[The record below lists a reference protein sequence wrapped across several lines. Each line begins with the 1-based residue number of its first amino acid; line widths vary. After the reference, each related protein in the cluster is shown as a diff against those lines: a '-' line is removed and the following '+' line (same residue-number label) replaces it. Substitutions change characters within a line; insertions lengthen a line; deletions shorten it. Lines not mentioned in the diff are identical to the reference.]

1 MKYQTTENVQSIP
14 INEIQPF
21 RNHPFTVAD
30 NEDMAKIVESIGKVG
45 TITPLL
51 ARPLPDGGY
60 ELISG
65 HRRLEACR
73 KLGLENIPV
82 IVREMTDD
90 EAVIAMVDAN
100 LQREHILP
108 SEKAF
113 AYKMKLE
120 AISHQGKA
128 CGQVVHKSRD
138 TVSNSDSGR
147 QVQRYI
153 RLTKLIPQLL
163 KMVDE
168 ECIAFSVGVELSYL
182 DEYEQQ
188 DLLEAIELEDKTP
201 SLSQAIQMKKLSQSG
216 RLDSKIIERI
226 ISEDK
231 PNQREKISFQYDE
244 LSKYSPKR
252 SPQEVQRRMMKLAQA
267 DYQRRVR
274 NRNREAR

>member
-30 NEDMAKIVESIGKVG
+30 NEDMAKIVESTGKVG

-128 CGQVVHKSRD
+128 CGQLVHKSRD
-138 TVSNSDSGR
+138 TVSETDSGR

-168 ECIAFSVGVELSYL
+168 EI
-182 DEYEQQ
+182 
-188 DLLEAIELEDKTP
+188 
-201 SLSQAIQMKKLSQSG
+201 G
-216 RLDSKIIERI
+216 RASCRER
-226 ISEDK
+226 
-231 PNQREKISFQYDE
+231 
-244 LSKYSPKR
+244 
-252 SPQEVQRRMMKLAQA
+252 V
-267 DYQRRVR
+267 
-274 NRNREAR
+274 